1 MSWVIV
7 AVSMRRQNRLFGPV
21 RYVVLVVLCWCIG
34 LTSVHAQAGESPLT
48 LAEYWRRAEQTLDL
62 VELISDLP
70 VEEQRLALQFEA
82 DRWQYTMGVTLSDG
96 SQLDLNH
103 SYLVSTLRAEPA
115 NLAVIRQ
122 MMAGMLAARDSWPAG
137 KHHPDDLAA
146 LQTILD
152 RPAYQWRQDEPS
164 AIESWFID
172 LIRKLT
178 RIFPNPDLRGDGIT
192 ISIPVDL
199 VVTIAGILILIFVFW
214 FVGREFMG
222 GLLLEAGA
230 GPSTRDAGEP
240 LTAAR
245 ALQQAQNLSTAGDY
259 RNAVRYLY
267 LASLL
272 RLDER
277 GLLRYDRSRT
287 NREYLRSVDETP
299 ELASNLK
306 DVIDVFDEV
315 WYGYQPLDKSSY
327 EHFADRV
334 SDLQNQQ

>member
-1 MSWVIV
+1 MRRPFV
-7 AVSMRRQNRLFGPV
+7 ALIMRRQSRWNCPARHL
-21 RYVVLVVLCWCIG
+21 VLITLCWCMG
-34 LTSVHAQAGESPLT
+34 LTAVRAQGVESPLP

-70 VEEQRLALQFEA
+70 AEEQRLALQFEA
-82 DRWQYTMGVTLSDG
+82 DRWQHTMGVTLSDG
-96 SQLDLNH
+96 SQLDLDH
-103 SYLVSTLRAEPA
+103 SYLVSTLRAEPM
-115 NLAVIRQ
+115 NLAAIHQ
-122 MMAGMLAARDSWPAG
+122 ILEDMLAGRDSWPAG
-137 KHHPDDLAA
+137 KHLPGDLAA

-152 RPAYQWRQDEPS
+152 RPAYQWRPDKPS
-164 AIESWFID
+164 AIESWFVD
-172 LIRKLT
+172 LIRKLA
-178 RIFPNPDLRGDGIT
+178 RALPNPDPQGDGIT
-192 ISIPVDL
+192 INIPVDVL
-199 VVTIAGILILIFVFW
+199 VTIAGILIMLFVFW

-230 GPSTRDAGEP
+230 GPSTRDGGEP

-259 RNAVRYLY
+259 RSAVRYLY

-287 NREYLRSVDETP
+287 NREYLRSVDEKP

-327 EHFADRV
+327 EHFVDRV
-334 SDLQNQQ
+334 SDLQDQS

>member
-1 MSWVIV
+1 M
-7 AVSMRRQNRLFGPV
+7 AALRTDP
-21 RYVVLVVLCWCIG
+21 
-34 LTSVHAQAGESPLT
+34 TS
-48 LAEYWRRAEQTLDL
+48 
-62 VELISDLP
+62 
-70 VEEQRLALQFEA
+70 
-82 DRWQYTMGVTLSDG
+82 
-96 SQLDLNH
+96 
-103 SYLVSTLRAEPA
+103 
-115 NLAVIRQ
+115 LAVIRQ
-122 MMAGMLAARDSWPAG
+122 MLEDMLAARDSWPAAE
-137 KHHPDDLAA
+137 HQSDDLAA

-152 RPAYQWRQDEPS
+152 RPAYQWRPDKPS
-164 AIESWFID
+164 AIESWVVD

-178 RIFPNPDLRGDGIT
+178 RTLPALDPGGGGIT
-192 ISIPVDL
+192 INIPVDL
-199 VVTIAGILILIFVFW
+199 VATIAGILIILFVFW

-230 GPSTRDAGEP
+230 GPSTRDGGEP

>member
-1 MSWVIV
+1 M
-7 AVSMRRQNRLFGPV
+7 
-21 RYVVLVVLCWCIG
+21 
-34 LTSVHAQAGESPLT
+34 
-48 LAEYWRRAEQTLDL
+48 
-62 VELISDLP
+62 
-70 VEEQRLALQFEA
+70 
-82 DRWQYTMGVTLSDG
+82 
-96 SQLDLNH
+96 
-103 SYLVSTLRAEPA
+103 
-115 NLAVIRQ
+115 
-122 MMAGMLAARDSWPAG
+122 
-137 KHHPDDLAA
+137 
-146 LQTILD
+146 
-152 RPAYQWRQDEPS
+152 
-164 AIESWFID
+164 
-172 LIRKLT
+172 
-178 RIFPNPDLRGDGIT
+178 
-192 ISIPVDL
+192 
-199 VVTIAGILILIFVFW
+199 VVTIAGILFLLFVFW

-287 NREYLRSVDETP
+287 NREYLRSIDEKP

-327 EHFADRV
+327 EHFVDRV
-334 SDLQNQQ
+334 SDLQDQS

>member
-1 MSWVIV
+1 
-7 AVSMRRQNRLFGPV
+7 MRRRVRLAGPA
-21 RYVVLVVLCWCIG
+21 RYFLLIALFWSVG
-34 LTSVHAQAGESPLT
+34 LTAAHAQGVESPLP
-48 LAEYWRRAEQTLDL
+48 LADYWGRVEQTLDL

-70 VEEQRLALQFEA
+70 AEEQRLALQFEA
-82 DRWQYTMGVTLSDG
+82 DRWQQTTGLTLDDG
-96 SQLDLNH
+96 SQLNLDH
-103 SYLVSTLRAEPA
+103 GYLVSTLRAEPT

-122 MMAGMLAARDSWPAG
+122 MLEDMLAARDSWPAA
-137 KHHPDDLAA
+137 KHHSDDLAA

-152 RPAYQWRQDEPS
+152 RPAYKWHPEEPS
-164 AIESWFID
+164 ALESWFID

-178 RIFPNPDLRGDGIT
+178 QVLPAPDPQGEGIT
-192 ISIPVDL
+192 INIPVDL
-199 VVTIAGILILIFVFW
+199 VVTFAGILILFFVFW

-230 GPSTRDAGEP
+230 GPSTRDGGEP

-245 ALQQAQNLSTAGDY
+245 ALQQAQGLSAAGDY

-287 NREYLRSVDETP
+287 NREYVRSVDDTP

-327 EHFADRV
+327 ERFVERV
-334 SDLQNQQ
+334 SDLQDQP